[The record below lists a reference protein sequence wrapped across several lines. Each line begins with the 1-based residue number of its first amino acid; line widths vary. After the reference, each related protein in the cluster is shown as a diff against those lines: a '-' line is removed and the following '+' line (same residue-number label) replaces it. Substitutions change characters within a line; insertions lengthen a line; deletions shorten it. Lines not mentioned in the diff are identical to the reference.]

1 MDKFIAECN
10 TIWTEE
16 HHQEVVRTLQDGKT
30 GSKSDSATYR
40 ILKKFKLV
48 SLGGVDKVAD
58 LKTGRYMAT
67 KQVAVLVITNAH
79 EETDHGGEKT
89 TLKHLEAKLS
99 P

>member
-1 MDKFIAECN
+1 MSHSINRIFHLRNCFFYDESRF
-10 TIWTEE
+10 
-16 HHQEVVRTLQDGKT
+16 T
-30 GSKSDSATYR
+30 G